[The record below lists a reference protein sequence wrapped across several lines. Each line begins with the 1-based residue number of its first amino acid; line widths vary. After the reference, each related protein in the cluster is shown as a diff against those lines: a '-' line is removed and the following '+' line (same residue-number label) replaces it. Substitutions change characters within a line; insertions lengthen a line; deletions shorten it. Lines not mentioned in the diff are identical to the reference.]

1 MNENETNPPQ
11 PLVKGKHQLRAKLIF
26 NPIAGAA
33 RPEPVEIIDVIRE
46 MQAWKLVPEAY
57 LVQPDGDLPGVVK
70 AALEEG
76 FKLFVVCGGD
86 GTVSSVARSLAGSDA
101 TLGVIPIG
109 TQNNTA
115 LSLNI
120 PNDVPAAI
128 ALLRTGRRIKVD
140 MGRAVC
146 GNVNTPFMEAC
157 SVGLVSAVFPSV
169 DDIQHGNLAKIG
181 ELLTTFTASP
191 PSKIHLVLDD
201 KKEMDDMGHVV
212 IASNMS
218 YTGLH
223 YQLGAPDAYEDSR
236 LDLLFFPELNKLEL
250 LRYVL
255 QGVGEGKPK
264 DPRIQHVL
272 VRRVEI
278 ETDPPMPVLIDG
290 ITIGEGRVT
299 LEAQRRVLNVMA
311 GPERKEEKG

>member
-1 MNENETNPPQ
+1 MNEPNPVK
-11 PLVKGKHQLRAKLIF
+11 LLAKGKHKLRAKLIF

-57 LVQPDGDLPGVVK
+57 LVQPDEDLPGVVRT
-70 AALEEG
+70 ALEEG
-76 FKLFVVCGGD
+76 LKLFVVCGGD
-86 GTVSSVARSLAGSDA
+86 GTVSTVARTLAGTDA

-120 PNDVPAAI
+120 PNDIPAAI

-140 MGRAVC
+140 MGKATC
-146 GNVNTPFMEAC
+146 GSVTTPFMEAC
-157 SVGLVSAVFPSV
+157 SVGLVSAVFDSV

-181 ELLTTFTASP
+181 ELLTTFTSTP
-191 PSKIHLVLDD
+191 PSKVHLVLDD
-201 KKEMDDMGHVV
+201 KKVMDDVAHVV
-212 IASNMS
+212 ITSNMS

-223 YQLGAPDAYEDSR
+223 YQLGALDAYKDSR
-236 LDLLFFPELNKLEL
+236 LDLLFFPELNKLDL

-255 QGVGEGKPK
+255 QGVGEGKPR
-264 DPRIQHVL
+264 DPRIQHEL

-290 ITIGEGRVT
+290 ITIGEGRVR
-299 LEAQRRVLNVMA
+299 LEAQPRALYVMA
-311 GPERKEEKG
+311 GPELTEPA